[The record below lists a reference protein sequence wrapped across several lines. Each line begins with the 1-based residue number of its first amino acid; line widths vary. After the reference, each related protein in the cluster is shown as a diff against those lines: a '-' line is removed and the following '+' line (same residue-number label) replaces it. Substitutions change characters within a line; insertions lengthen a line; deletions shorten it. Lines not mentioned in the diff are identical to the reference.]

1 MEDDDHRITDRNASF
16 LIKPKLNQ
24 NVVILF
30 REGNKEKGLDLDLAL
45 IRLKR
50 LQVIPNQLNYWA
62 TDFH

>member
-1 MEDDDHRITDRNASF
+1 MEDNDDRITDRNYSL

-50 LQVIPNQLNYWA
+50 L
-62 TDFH
+62 

>member
-1 MEDDDHRITDRNASF
+1 MEDNDHRITDRNYSL

-50 LQVIPNQLNYWA
+50 LQALPNQLNYWTA
-62 TDFH
+62 DFD

>member
-1 MEDDDHRITDRNASF
+1 MEDNDDRITDRNYSL

-50 LQVIPNQLNYWA
+50 LQVLPNQLNYWTA
-62 TDFH
+62 DFD

>member
-1 MEDDDHRITDRNASF
+1 MEDNDDRITDRNYSL

-50 LQVIPNQLNYWA
+50 LKVLPNQLNYWTA
-62 TDFH
+62 DFD